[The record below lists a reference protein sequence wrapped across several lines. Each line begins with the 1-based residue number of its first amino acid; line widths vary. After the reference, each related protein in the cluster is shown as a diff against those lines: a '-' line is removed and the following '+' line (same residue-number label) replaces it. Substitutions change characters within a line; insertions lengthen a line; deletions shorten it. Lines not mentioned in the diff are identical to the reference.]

1 MLGERSDQRGLWEA
15 DRLYLDHVGKDTFYG
30 LLASMRGHLFRD
42 ADFAGFYCADNG
54 RDSVPPS
61 LLATALLLQ
70 SHDKVSDAEAKAR
83 ADFDL
88 RWKVALGIEAEDRPF
103 AKSTLQVFRAQLIL
117 HGKVREVFESS
128 LRLARESG
136 YLKGRGMRVAL
147 DTTNILGRGA
157 VKDTCNLLADGTVK
171 LLRALAAVEQ
181 APVREWAQA
190 REYER
195 YLGSSV
201 KGEAAIDWS
210 DKRAR
215 TALLAKIVADADRLL
230 ELSRR
235 AQGELPEDGE
245 ERQQIVAAAELLGQL
260 LLQDVERTDD
270 GVGLKDGVS
279 RDRMMSVHDPEMR
292 HGHKSSSR
300 RFDGHKAAIVVDT
313 GSQLITAVE
322 VLPGNAPDNLGA
334 LELVEAS
341 EANTGVPVEEAMG
354 DAAYG
359 DGDTRQAFADAG
371 RTLIARVPGR
381 PNRTH
386 FLKEDFH
393 IDLEAGSCTC
403 PAGNV
408 TRRIRP
414 LGTRTAATGRTH
426 QLKAFQFDG
435 AVCGVCPLR
444 TQCVAAAPGTGWT
457 VQLHPQEALLQQ
469 ARALQQSEAFGEY
482 RQRRV
487 VVEHRLARLVQL
499 GIRQSRYFGRAK
511 TRFQL
516 YLGSHRGQ
524 PDPGGRQS
532 RVDGRN
538 RLRSQR
544 RQRPGRWNGQ
554 LRHRMARANLD
565 PLPARISLTDQIPLP
580 NKGFPSGFIGFAIP
594 RGQRRMFLF
603 HEGLERLTPGGA
615 VHPQSSYVQA
625 PTPGRNPHG
634 LQAGE
639 VAALEEALPDVLHA
653 PLHVS
658 LVPGVTH
665 PGRIGDEAAVLGIFQ
680 ETPGQPGMQG
690 ICSRHR
696 RGEIVDDQVPG
707 DAVEELPGCF
717 QTPDHLFQLLAEGW
731 PHEAVPGVRPHHDGG
746 PHVRRRPVSRSWMN
760 PRRPKSSSAT
770 SPGMLPSIRTVRR
783 LRPRQLRRTTNRC
796 RDE

>member
-30 LLASMRGHLFRD
+30 LLASQRGRLFRD
-42 ADFAGFYCADNG
+42 ADFAEFYCPDNG

-88 RWKVALGIEAEDRPF
+88 RWKVALGIEVEDRPF

-117 HGKVREVFESS
+117 HDKVREVFESS

-136 YLKGRGMRVAL
+136 YLKKRSMKVAL

-157 VKDTCNLLADGTVK
+157 VRDTYNLLGDGIVK
-171 LLRALAAVEQ
+171 LLRALSQVEGIS
-181 APVREWAQA
+181 VGKWAHAQG
-190 REYER
+190 YHR

-210 DKRAR
+210 DRRAR
-215 TALLAKIVADADRLL
+215 TALLAGIVGDADRLL
-230 ELSRR
+230 ELSRQ
-235 AQGELPEDGE
+235 AQGELPEDSA
-245 ERQQIVAAAELLGQL
+245 ERRQIVAAAELLGQL
-260 LLQDVERTDD
+260 LLQDIERKSGGGDD
-270 GVGLKDGVS
+270 GVSLKDGVS
-279 RDRMMSVHDPEMR
+279 KDRMMSVHDPEMR
-292 HGHKSSSR
+292 HGHKSSSK

-313 GSQLITAVE
+313 DTQLITAVA

-334 LELVEAS
+334 LELVEQS
-341 EANTGVPVEEAMG
+341 EANTGVPVQEAMG

-359 DGDTRQAFADAG
+359 DGATRQTFADAG

-386 FLKEDFH
+386 FPKEDFH

-408 TRRIRP
+408 TRTMAPAGR
-414 LGTRTAATGRTH
+414 RTGQTGRTYRL
-426 QLKAFQFDG
+426 QAFRFDA

-444 TQCVAAAPGTGWT
+444 CQCVAAKPGTGRT

-469 ARALQQSEAFGEY
+469 ARALQQSEAFAGY

-516 YLGSHRGQ
+516 YLAASVANLTLVAAKAGLTGETGSGSSDGSDLGAGMVNSATAWLGQIWTLSLLVSALLTKSLFPIRGF
-524 PDPGGRQS
+524 
-532 RVDGRN
+532 
-538 RLRSQR
+538 
-544 RQRPGRWNGQ
+544 RPG
-554 LRHRMARANLD
+554 
-565 PLPARISLTDQIPLP
+565 
-580 NKGFPSGFIGFAIP
+580 F
-594 RGQRRMFLF
+594 
-603 HEGLERLTPGGA
+603 
-615 VHPQSSYVQA
+615 
-625 PTPGRNPHG
+625 
-634 LQAGE
+634 
-639 VAALEEALPDVLHA
+639 
-653 PLHVS
+653 
-658 LVPGVTH
+658 
-665 PGRIGDEAAVLGIFQ
+665 
-680 ETPGQPGMQG
+680 
-690 ICSRHR
+690 
-696 RGEIVDDQVPG
+696 
-707 DAVEELPGCF
+707 
-717 QTPDHLFQLLAEGW
+717 
-731 PHEAVPGVRPHHDGG
+731 
-746 PHVRRRPVSRSWMN
+746 
-760 PRRPKSSSAT
+760 
-770 SPGMLPSIRTVRR
+770 
-783 LRPRQLRRTTNRC
+783 
-796 RDE
+796 